1 MRGGVYTSIEI
12 LRAID
17 LGYKFKY
24 YRCIYFN
31 TEIIFNKYVEF
42 YYRMKQ
48 NSDKYSS
55 AHIIAKLM
63 LNSLPKCLKNKI
75 YFIF

>member
-63 LNSLPKCLKNKI
+63 LNSLPK
-75 YFIF
+75 